1 MKKTIKVIILTISV
15 PLILFTILS
24 IFVTIWSINYDRNNI
39 SQEEEI
45 LYSIGE
51 GYTYINGCF
60 IGVRDYV
67 QYSVYS
73 YEEPNIENAVKLK
86 KIDDKTELVSYID
99 AFNDWI
105 KPFKNDEYKTYDFD
119 TDLIDKSD
127 YYYIYDKSAK
137 DEDYYKY
144 KYYDVY
150 FYDYQTQTIYIF
162 HSHL

>member
-1 MKKTIKVIILTISV
+1 MKKAIKVILLALSV
-15 PLILFTILS
+15 PIILVTILC
-24 IFVTIWSINYDRNNI
+24 IFVTIWSINYDKKNI

-51 GYTYINGCF
+51 DYTYINGCF

-67 QYSVYS
+67 EYVVY
-73 YEEPNIENAVKLK
+73 EFDVPNIENSKKLEK
-86 KIDDKTELVSYID
+86 VEDETELLSYID

-105 KPFKNDEYKTYDFD
+105 KPFKNEEYKTYDFD
-119 TDLIDKSD
+119 SDLIDESD
-127 YYYIYDKSAK
+127 YYYIYDKSEE

-150 FYDYQTQTIYIF
+150 FYNSQTKTIYVF

>member
-1 MKKTIKVIILTISV
+1 MKKAIKIILLTISI
-15 PLILFTILS
+15 PLILFSVLS
-24 IFVTIWSINYDRNNI
+24 VFVTIWSINYDKNNI

-51 GYTYINGCF
+51 DYECINSCF

-67 QYSVYS
+67 QYIVY
-73 YEEPNIENAVKLK
+73 EFDEHNIDNAVKLE
-86 KIDDKTELVSYID
+86 KIEDKTELISYID

-119 TDLIDKSD
+119 RDLIDESD
-127 YYYIYDKSAK
+127 YYYIYDKSTE
-137 DEDYYKY
+137 DEEYYKY

-150 FYDYQTQTIYIF
+150 FYDSQTKTIYVF